1 MSLWRTHALH
11 RNRWVRI
18 LGVSFVMYV
27 LSYIDRT
34 NIAMAIPF
42 LRDELGISAS
52 SIGFATGMFFWG
64 YIILQIPVGRIAA
77 VWSAKWAILGL
88 LVLWSIVS
96 LSTAFVRTE
105 TELVVNRFV
114 LGVFEGGV
122 LTSMIVLIR
131 KWFTRAERARANT
144 LFLVSIP
151 IASVIANPISGLI
164 LAYSDWRTMF
174 VVEALPGL
182 VWALVWIWAIS
193 EGPASAKWLDAAEK
207 ACILQSLEAERGET
221 QAVTGHWIK
230 IIWHPF
236 VVLLALYNFA
246 ALMAEWGVNFWL
258 PTVLKEAGLSII
270 TVGFLSAL
278 PYATGALVMLAVAI
292 NSDRVQERKWHM
304 IGATAL
310 SGIFLLTAQLAGQR
324 NSVGIVIFLT
334 LSVAAF
340 LGRFGPFWSLPTEVL
355 PPTVAGVGIGIVNG
369 AGNLGGTVG
378 PYFFGFVRELTGSFN
393 LALAAGGLS
402 LILASL
408 IAAPIWQRKMGNS
421 AERRGNHPEPSLARR
436 P

>member
-1 MSLWRTHALH
+1 
-11 RNRWVRI
+11 VRI
-18 LGVSFVMYV
+18 LGVSFVTYV
-27 LSYIDRT
+27 VSYIDRT
-34 NIAMAIPF
+34 NIAMAVPF
-42 LRDELGISAS
+42 LRDELGMSAS
-52 SIGFATGMFFWG
+52 AVGFATAMFFWG

-88 LVLWSIVS
+88 LVFWSMVS

-105 TELVVNRFV
+105 TELAANRFV
-114 LGVFEGGV
+114 LGIFEGGV

-144 LFLVSIP
+144 VFLISIP

-193 EGPASAKWLDAAEK
+193 EGPAFSHWLDAAEK
-207 ACILQSLEAERGET
+207 ADILRALEAERDE
-221 QAVTGHWIK
+221 ARPVAGHWLNT
-230 IIWHPF
+230 IWHPF

-246 ALMAEWGVNFWL
+246 ALLAEWGVNFWL
-258 PTVLKEAGLSII
+258 PTVLKETGLSII

-278 PYATGALVMLAVAI
+278 PYASGAVVMSAVAI
-292 NSDRVQERKWHM
+292 NSDRMQERKWHM

-310 SGIFLLTAQLAGQR
+310 SGIFLLMAQLVGQGH
-324 NSVGIVIFLT
+324 SIGIVIFLT
-334 LSVAAF
+334 LAVAAF

-355 PPTVAGVGIGIVNG
+355 PPAVAGVGIGIVNG

-378 PYFFGFVRELTGSFN
+378 PYFFGLVRELTGSFG
-393 LALAAGGLS
+393 LALTVGGFS

-408 IAAPIWQRKMGNS
+408 IAAPIRQRKRGK
-421 AERRGNHPEPSLARR
+421 AEGAHHHSEPSVARGSS